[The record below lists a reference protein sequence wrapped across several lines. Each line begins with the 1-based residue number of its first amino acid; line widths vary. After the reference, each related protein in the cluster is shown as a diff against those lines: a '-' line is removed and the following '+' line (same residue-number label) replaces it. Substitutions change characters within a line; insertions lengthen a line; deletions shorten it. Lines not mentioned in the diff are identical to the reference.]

1 MLLTLLLFVIVLVA
15 LSLHFMQEAVTRQE
29 FSLMLAG
36 TLMAASAAGVV
47 GVYLVAGN
55 YMGYMTRSHNQAAIE
70 QAYESI
76 RWYVESESI
85 DENPIYVSDS
95 SAPRVGQRVR

>member
-1 MLLTLLLFVIVLVA
+1 MLLLLLLFVIVLVA
-15 LSLHFMQEAVTRQE
+15 LALHFMQEAVTHQE

-36 TLMAASAAGVV
+36 TLMAASAAGLV

-55 YMGYMTRSHNQAAIE
+55 YMGYMSRSHDRVAIE

-76 RWYVESESI
+76 RGYVGVE
-85 DENPIYVSDS
+85 DAVDNQVFVSD
-95 SAPRVGQRVR
+95 AVR